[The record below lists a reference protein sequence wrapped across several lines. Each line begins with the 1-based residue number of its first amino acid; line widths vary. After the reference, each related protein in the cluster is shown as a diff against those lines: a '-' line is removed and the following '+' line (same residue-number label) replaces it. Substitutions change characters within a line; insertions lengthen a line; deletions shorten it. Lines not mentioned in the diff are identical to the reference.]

1 MVAMLCDMR
10 KTIESKNDIIME
22 ESNMKKT
29 KKTFAVIIS
38 SLLLTAAFTGC
49 GSTDNSSV
57 ISDAKTLSNDKN
69 DNSSSGNDVKT
80 IKVGTGN
87 NYNPACYLDE
97 NGEIAGYDP
106 AVLKE
111 IDELLPQYEF
121 TYETFD
127 FQNVVLALESGKID
141 LAAHQ
146 YEWNQQREDNY
157 LFGEEGY
164 TVFDEYVWQIG
175 TDDTVYNSIED
186 LAGKTVQGSA
196 GSNLAFFL
204 ENWNKANPDKAISID
219 YTVPATTEETVS
231 YYLTGKWSAF
241 IVPKKDIE
249 LYNAAYE
256 GCNFKLAF
264 DEPLYSSNT
273 YFLYRKNDD
282 EAKKLKEDVDGALKQ
297 LKDSGR
303 LAEISTEYWGGD
315 YTVSNAA
322 YDFHKE

>member
-1 MVAMLCDMR
+1 MKNLKNKVAF
-10 KTIESKNDIIME
+10 I
-22 ESNMKKT
+22 
-29 KKTFAVIIS
+29 
-38 SLLLTAAFTGC
+38 TAASCLTVSFVSC
-49 GSTDNSSV
+49 GNSDNFASDSS
-57 ISDAKTLSNDKN
+57 NP
-69 DNSSSGNDVKT
+69 NSSSSSDSSKKDEKTGSADVKT
-80 IKVGTGN
+80 IKIGTGN

-97 NGEIAGYDP
+97 NGKLEGYDP
-106 AVLKE
+106 AVLKS
-111 IDELLPQYEF
+111 IDELLPQYQF

-164 TVFDEYVWQIG
+164 TVFDMYVWQIG

-186 LAGKTVQGSA
+186 LAGKTVHATA
-196 GSNLAFFL
+196 GDNCAFFL
-204 ENWNKANPDKAISID
+204 ENWNKDNPDKKINLD
-219 YTVPATTEETVS
+219 YTVPATTEETIS
-231 YYLTGKWSAF
+231 YYLSGKWSVF
-241 IVPKKDIE
+241 IVPKKDID
-249 LYNAAYE
+249 LYNDAYA

-273 YFLYRKNDD
+273 YFLYRKNDP
-282 EAKKLKEDVDGALKQ
+282 EKTALKEAVDGALAE
-297 LKDSGR
+297 LKKSGN
-303 LAEISTEYWGGD
+303 LGEISTEYWGGD

>member
-1 MVAMLCDMR
+1 
-10 KTIESKNDIIME
+10 
-22 ESNMKKT
+22 MKKT
-29 KKTFAVIIS
+29 KRTFAVIIS
-38 SLLLTAAFTGC
+38 ALLLSAAFTSC
-49 GSTDNSSV
+49 GSTDDTSV
-57 ISDAKTLSNDKN
+57 ISDAKTLSNDKK
-69 DNSSSGNDVKT
+69 DSSSSENRNDVKV

-97 NGEIAGYDP
+97 NGELAGYDP
-106 AVLKE
+106 AILKE
-111 IDELLPQYEF
+111 IDKLLPQYEF

-127 FQNVVLALESGKID
+127 FKTVILALESGKID

-164 TVFDEYVWQIG
+164 TVFDQYVWQIG
-175 TDDTVYNSIED
+175 TDDTVYKSIDD
-186 LAGKTVQGSA
+186 LAGKTIHASA
-196 GSNLAFFL
+196 GDNCAFFL
-204 ENWNKANPDKAISID
+204 ENWNKQNPDKKINLD
-219 YTVPATTEETVS
+219 YTVPSTTEESIS
-231 YYLTGKWSAF
+231 YYLTGKWSVV

-249 LYNAAYE
+249 IYNDAYE

-282 EAKKLKEDVDGALKQ
+282 EETKLKEAVDGALKQ
-297 LKDSGR
+297 LKESGR

>member
-1 MVAMLCDMR
+1 MKTLRNTFISISVAALAAA
-10 KTIESKNDIIME
+10 S
-22 ESNMKKT
+22 
-29 KKTFAVIIS
+29 F
-38 SLLLTAAFTGC
+38 TAC
-49 GSTDNSSV
+49 GSTEQ
-57 ISDAKTLSNDKN
+57 
-69 DNSSSGNDVKT
+69 SSSSASPQSKSASESSKDDSAASSDTVKT

-87 NYNPACYLDE
+87 SYNPACFLNDSGELD
-97 NGEIAGYDP
+97 GYDP
-106 AVLKE
+106 AVLE
-111 IDELLPQYEF
+111 AIDELLPQYEF

-164 TVFDEYVWQIG
+164 TVFDMYVWQIG
-175 TDDTVYNSIED
+175 EDDTVYNSIED
-186 LAGKTVQGSA
+186 LAGKTVHASA
-196 GSNLAFFL
+196 GDNLSFFL
-204 ENWNKANPDKAISID
+204 EQWNKENPDKKINLD
-219 YTVPATTEETVS
+219 YTVPATTEETIS
-231 YYLTGKWSAF
+231 YYLTGKWSVF

-249 LYNAAYE
+249 LYNEAYA

-273 YFLYRKNDD
+273 YFLYRKNDP
-282 EAKKLKEDVDGALKQ
+282 EQAELKEAVDGALAE
-297 LKDSGR
+297 LKASGK
-303 LAEISTEYWGGD
+303 LGEISTEFWGGD